1 MMWLKQGLRVP
12 FCHTGNG
19 QSSSVPHSSDMMLE
33 GLELSN
39 CPSIALDVWIS
50 QDMTSEPQNRHTLLN
65 RNTKYSIRLFLL
77 HSICTTT
84 EDANQISLYLYN
96 YGRKIKVFLFQ
107 DNRDCPRGFSPRSSS
122 VSVQFQI
129 HETLIGI
136 FMRTSCLF
144 LLGILLLC
152 AIIQSNTYPTPHQNG
167 NRNDFDRGTIVGAR
181 WACSNISETADLWGI
196 SHTGVCRVRAEVHWN
211 ENENGNWFELT
222 GRLG

>member
-84 EDANQISLYLYN
+84 EDANQISLYN

-107 DNRDCPRGFSPRSSS
+107 DNRDCPSGFSPRSSS
-122 VSVQFQI
+122 ISFSSVPDPWNTHRHLYEDVLLVFIRNSASLCNYPIQYLSHPPSEWESQWFWPWHDCWCQM
-129 HETLIGI
+129 G
-136 FMRTSCLF
+136 LF
-144 LLGILLLC
+144 EYFRDCWSLGNFTHRSL
-152 AIIQSNTYPTPHQNG
+152 
-167 NRNDFDRGTIVGAR
+167 
-181 WACSNISETADLWGI
+181 
-196 SHTGVCRVRAEVHWN
+196 
-211 ENENGNWFELT
+211 
-222 GRLG
+222 

>member
-1 MMWLKQGLRVP
+1 MIIV
-12 FCHTGNG
+12 
-19 QSSSVPHSSDMMLE
+19 
-33 GLELSN
+33 
-39 CPSIALDVWIS
+39 
-50 QDMTSEPQNRHTLLN
+50 PQNRHTHTHTLLN

-196 SHTGVCRVRAEVHWN
+196 SHTGVCRVRAEVH
-211 ENENGNWFELT
+211 
-222 GRLG
+222 

>member
-1 MMWLKQGLRVP
+1 MASPPRCRIVLIWCWKALSCLTVPPLLWMSESVRTWRLSQGWLYDYRATEQT
-12 FCHTGNG
+12 HT
-19 QSSSVPHSSDMMLE
+19 
-33 GLELSN
+33 
-39 CPSIALDVWIS
+39 
-50 QDMTSEPQNRHTLLN
+50 HTLLN

-152 AIIQSNTYPTPHQNG
+152 AIIQSNTYPTPPSEWESQWFWPWHDCWCQMGLFEYFRDCWSSG
-167 NRNDFDRGTIVGAR
+167 NFTHR
-181 WACSNISETADLWGI
+181 SL
-196 SHTGVCRVRAEVHWN
+196 
-211 ENENGNWFELT
+211 
-222 GRLG
+222 